1 MTYDMLLTDLTP
13 LIISA
18 SIILTALVIGIIVYK
33 WFFRILIKISNS
45 TDTDLDDALLKSLRL
60 PFSGLIVLGGIY
72 VAMFY
77 FSNVPQAILNKTLS
91 VLLIFF
97 LFSLYIPFAP
107 PLNFLYISLGCLL
120 ICSINSLALAGT
132 DVTIF

>member
-1 MTYDMLLTDLTP
+1 MTYDMVLTDLTP

-18 SIILTALVIGIIVYK
+18 SIVLTALVIGIIVYK

-45 TDTDLDDALLKSLRL
+45 TDTELDDALLKSLRL

-72 VAMFY
+72 VAMLY

-91 VLLIFF
+91 VLLIIF
-97 LFSLYIPFAP
+97 LILAFSRLIVNAFDWYAP
-107 PLNFLYISLGCLL
+107 VSYTHLTLPTTPY
-120 ICSINSLALAGT
+120 
-132 DVTIF
+132 V

>member
-33 WFFRILIKISNS
+33 WFFRVLIKISNS

-72 VAMFY
+72 VAMLY

-91 VLLIFF
+91 VLY
-97 LFSLYIPFAP
+97 SA
-107 PLNFLYISLGCLL
+107 LL
-120 ICSINSLALAGT
+120 ISG
-132 DVTIF
+132 